1 METNIN
7 RSENAM
13 RDEKLVIAACSGD
26 DTAFSQL
33 MNLYKDAIHFMLLK
47 MVNYKID
54 VDDLVIESFAKAF
67 TNIHQYNNQFAFS
80 TWLYNIAV
88 NQAIDHM
95 RKKRVITVPLEST
108 PETDGWIGIG
118 YDITLKASA
127 DNPEEALIR
136 KQNAVLLRKSVAC
149 LKPKYR
155 KILEMHYFNEY
166 SYIEIAEKLKLPLD
180 TVKVQLYRSRELL
193 IEHLKSNEIRR
204 MDIS

>member
-13 RDEKLVIAACSGD
+13 RDEKLVVAARMGD

-33 MNLYKDAIHFMLLK
+33 MKLYKDAIHYRLLK
-47 MVNYKID
+47 MVDYKID
-54 VDDLVIESFAKAF
+54 VEDLVIESFGKAF
-67 TNIHQYNNQFAFS
+67 TNIHQYKNQFAFS

-95 RKKRVITVPLEST
+95 RKKRIITVPIESA
-108 PETDGWIGIG
+108 PENDGWIGIG
-118 YDITLKASA
+118 FDYNLKTAT

-155 KILEMHYFNEY
+155 RILEMHYFNEY

-193 IEHLKSNEIRR
+193 FEHLKSNDIRR

>member
-7 RSENAM
+7 RSENAV
-13 RDEKLVIAACSGD
+13 RDEKLVVAALLGD

-33 MNLYKDAIHFMLLK
+33 MKLYKEAIRYKLLK
-47 MVNYKID
+47 MVDYKID
-54 VDDLVIESFAKAF
+54 VEDIVIESFGKAF

-95 RKKRVITVPLEST
+95 RKKKVITVPLESAA
-108 PETDGWIGIG
+108 ENDGWIGIG
-118 YDITLKASA
+118 HDTNLKAAA

-136 KQNAVLLRKSVAC
+136 KQNAVLLRKSVAG
-149 LKPKYR
+149 LKTKYR
-155 KILEMHYFNEY
+155 TILEMHYFSEY

-193 IEHLKSNEIRR
+193 FEHLKSNDIRR